1 MDVDVLLVPMI
12 RMLGCILILM
22 PNATMHHA
30 LSILVA
36 FYPLPVFTRD
46 DLGYEYY
53 PLPVVLG
60 ITYQI
65 VHLQRPSMP
74 GPGIAEAVGGQ
85 IGASSSV
92 AVVRASEFRSWRL
105 PLIA

>member
-1 MDVDVLLVPMI
+1 MMVLL
-12 RMLGCILILM
+12 LLL
-22 PNATMHHA
+22 
-30 LSILVA
+30 
-36 FYPLPVFTRD
+36 
-46 DLGYEYY
+46 
-53 PLPVVLG
+53 VVLG

-92 AVVRASEFRSWRL
+92 AVG
-105 PLIA
+105 IMIHN